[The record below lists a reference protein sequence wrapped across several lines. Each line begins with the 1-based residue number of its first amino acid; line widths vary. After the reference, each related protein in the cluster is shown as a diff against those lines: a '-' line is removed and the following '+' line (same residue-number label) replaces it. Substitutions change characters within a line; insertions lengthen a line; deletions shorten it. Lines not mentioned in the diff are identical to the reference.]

1 MSPDAVGLSER
12 LLLRVPAVPEPRAE
26 AEGRRPVERAGAD
39 LDEAEEG
46 VVLDAALP
54 QVLAGLPRR
63 RLEPVSAFIVLK
75 IYVNPLQ
82 IVLEGTER
90 AIMNTHVFV
99 SDAEHEVT
107 TLEVNLG
114 EARPVGER

>member
-1 MSPDAVGLSER
+1 MGSGSFNNYHQSIEVVCHTIPAYLGWLSPDAVGLSER

-63 RLEPVSAFIVLK
+63 RLEPVCALVVL
-75 IYVNPLQ
+75 
-82 IVLEGTER
+82 
-90 AIMNTHVFV
+90 
-99 SDAEHEVT
+99 
-107 TLEVNLG
+107 
-114 EARPVGER
+114 PV

>member
-1 MSPDAVGLSER
+1 MYVIAQRADHPEIFFSPYLWRLSPDLVGLPER

-26 AEGRRPVERAGAD
+26 AEGRPVERRAH

-63 RLEPVSAFIVLK
+63 RLEPVRALVVLAAA
-75 IYVNPLQ
+75 
-82 IVLEGTER
+82 G
-90 AIMNTHVFV
+90 NTNDDYF
-99 SDAEHEVT
+99 
-107 TLEVNLG
+107 
-114 EARPVGER
+114 